1 MKENQKIKKTK
12 FLKKIFIK
20 LCRLCGYEIIDQS
33 NLYVPTQK
41 KTLSENLNIPGKKS
55 INVPL
60 GEVNISRK
68 VISLTVIFRSCTSV
82 NMLTQNKKRLFNQN
96 KSEYTLRSLH
106 SILKAFNFCKDNF
119 KNINLSIII
128 IDHNSEKIYLEK
140 MKNLL
145 KKFNYENSIISLDVN
160 EFTKEINEK
169 NSKNELVTKNQLSNM
184 SNIYKSFQIA
194 KNRCDDLIYFVE
206 DDYIHQKDVF
216 NEMIF
221 TYERISSLVNKE
233 IILCPVDYPY
243 LYNKIEATSIFLGS
257 TRHWRVIEESL
268 CTFLTS
274 KKMLLDN
281 WEKFTSMCKFEHYPF
296 ELPLHEI
303 YKKEYCLSPIPSLAM
318 HCTNINSIYGLSPNI
333 NWKKIWEENKDY

>member
-1 MKENQKIKKTK
+1 MEETLFAIKNDDSNKTFTVSFRTLPEN
-12 FLKKIFIK
+12 
-20 LCRLCGYEIIDQS
+20 S
-33 NLYVPTQK
+33 NGVAHVLEHTV
-41 KTLSENLNIPGKKS
+41 LSG
-55 INVPL
+55 
-60 GEVNISRK
+60 SRK
-68 VISLTVIFRSCTSV
+68 FEV
-82 NMLTQNKKRLFNQN
+82 
-96 KSEYTLRSLH
+96 
-106 SILKAFNFCKDNF
+106 
-119 KNINLSIII
+119 
-128 IDHNSEKIYLEK
+128 
-140 MKNLL
+140 
-145 KKFNYENSIISLDVN
+145 
-160 EFTKEINEK
+160 
-169 NSKNELVTKNQLSNM
+169 
-184 SNIYKSFQIA
+184 
-194 KNRCDDLIYFVE
+194 
-206 DDYIHQKDVF
+206 KDVF